1 MLGRVRRR
9 ASRPTPRAARAGPEP
24 DILPATD
31 TPTTASSPAFT
42 IGRGRRRFLG
52 GSLCAGAAGLVH
64 ALSAPRLAFAH
75 HGFSGLYDFAQ
86 PYYLAGRLVRAY
98 VGFPHARLTLRVPE
112 NLRMP
117 RDREW
122 MRALED
128 AEARPTLTL
137 LSASERR
144 GLVEVTLGGRL
155 TRRLVDEPELLGVDD
170 PVQVVVYRRI
180 TQDEYRDEL
189 QAVLLALPDGRIL
202 VSSMPMQ

>member
-1 MLGRVRRR
+1 
-9 ASRPTPRAARAGPEP
+9 
-24 DILPATD
+24 LPI
-31 TPTTASSPAFT
+31 SK
-42 IGRGRRRFLG
+42 
-52 GSLCAGAAGLVH
+52 
-64 ALSAPRLAFAH
+64 
-75 HGFSGLYDFAQ
+75 
-86 PYYLAGRLVRAY
+86 
-98 VGFPHARLTLRVPE
+98 
-112 NLRMP
+112 NLRIP

-137 LSASERR
+137 LAASDRR

-180 TQDEYRDEL
+180 TRDEYRDEL

>member
-1 MLGRVRRR
+1 MLDRVRRR
-9 ASRPTPRAARAGPEP
+9 ASRATPRATRAGPEP

-31 TPTTASSPAFT
+31 RLPASPSRLVATA
-42 IGRGRRRFLG
+42 RGRRRFLT
-52 GSLCAGAAGLVH
+52 GSLCASVTGLLH
-64 ALSAPRLAFAH
+64 ALAAPRAAVAH

-86 PYYLAGRLVRAY
+86 PYYLAGRLVQAY
-98 VGFPHARLTLRVPE
+98 VGFPHARLTLRVPK

-137 LSASERR
+137 LAASERR

-155 TRRLVDEPELLGVDD
+155 TRRLVDEPGLLSVDD
-170 PVQVVVYRRI
+170 PVQAVAYRRM
-180 TQDEYRDEL
+180 TRDEYRDEL

-202 VSSMPMQ
+202 VSSVPMQ